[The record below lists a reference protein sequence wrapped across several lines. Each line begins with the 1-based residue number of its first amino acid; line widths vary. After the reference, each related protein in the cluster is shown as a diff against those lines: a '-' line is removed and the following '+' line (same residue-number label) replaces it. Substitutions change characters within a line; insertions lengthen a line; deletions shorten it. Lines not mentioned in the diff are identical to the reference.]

1 MTTRDPQAG
10 FAAAAEALYQGDAEA
25 FSALAAQA
33 ALAAAPQVDVDHVV
47 RALELRASQNAAL
60 QKLFDDYPEIVADQ
74 DFQILA
80 DRYVDANMT
89 NGLSASEAIALAGVQ
104 LGKKWGLGTQKDATR
119 QSERHDADPMAV
131 EDPSAVIAALRK
143 GRPGQSSDDVN
154 DSPQAG
160 RNEELSD
167 VIAEMRKER
176 VGGAA

>member
-47 RALELRASQNAAL
+47 RALDLRASQQAAL
-60 QKLFDDYPEIVADQ
+60 QKLFDDCPEIVSDR

-80 DRYVDANMT
+80 DRYVDAHIE
-89 NGLSASEAIALAGVQ
+89 NGLSVPDAIAKAGEQLAE
-104 LGKKWGLGTQKDATR
+104 KWGLGKHKETAR

-143 GRPGQSSDDVN
+143 GRPGQSSDDAN
-154 DSPQAG
+154 ESPQAG

-167 VIAEMRKER
+167 AIAEMARNRMGER
-176 VGGAA
+176 